1 MLEREPEV
9 ALQSLSRAWLVP
21 CSRNALPP
29 EMKQSRPRN
38 EAPCLQDIAIHAVT
52 MRNFQFLNPS
62 MYIVVV
68 STRRARSHATCARNF
83 QPPTLRLLKGT
94 SAFAGTPKP
103 PTAKAVFATCRVTGM
118 HPSSAVEP
126 TRTTS
131 MRWSRSSHRKLLGAQ
146 WGSYFGVARSPWLSF
161 FRRRWVVVCP
171 AFGV

>member
-62 MYIVVV
+62 MYMPLTEVLNTVK
-68 STRRARSHATCARNF
+68 F
-83 QPPTLRLLKGT
+83 
-94 SAFAGTPKP
+94 
-103 PTAKAVFATCRVTGM
+103 
-118 HPSSAVEP
+118 
-126 TRTTS
+126 
-131 MRWSRSSHRKLLGAQ
+131 
-146 WGSYFGVARSPWLSF
+146 
-161 FRRRWVVVCP
+161 
-171 AFGV
+171 